1 MTTKNQVIQLLKK
14 EFPTLR
20 VGGDDVGYTELSVE
34 EYEAT
39 IAQWADARLAKEAAA
54 TQAEAKAQAKV
65 ALLDRLGIT
74 ADEAK
79 LLLS

>member
-1 MTTKNQVIQLLKK
+1 MIQSLKK
-14 EFPTLR
+14 EFPTLK
-20 VGGDDVGYTELSVE
+20 VGGDDVGYTDLSAE

-39 IAQWADARLAKEAAA
+39 IDQWADARLAQEAEANE
-54 TQAEAKAQAKV
+54 AEAKAHAKA